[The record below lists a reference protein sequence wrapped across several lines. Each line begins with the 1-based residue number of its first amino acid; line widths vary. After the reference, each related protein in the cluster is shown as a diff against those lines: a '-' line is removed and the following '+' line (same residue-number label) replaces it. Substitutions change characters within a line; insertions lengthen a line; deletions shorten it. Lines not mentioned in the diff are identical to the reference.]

1 MKVFC
6 EVLEE
11 LYKKVLL
18 GATLENDS
26 HDYIFYLN
34 PAVSDQDCSTATSL
48 EWANTCR
55 IQGRHQPISVGVAPI
70 AVAPVCLKTN
80 SQMSGSREVMLLQLT
95 VIKVMTTRILS
106 VKTEFHAKEQYRDIC
121 MFQNSDKLLSHMA
134 AQCLALLLYFQLREK
149 ITLSN
154 SWIAFCQ
161 KNLSECSESNKAIYC
176 LWTLTAIIKEI
187 FKDSC
192 SQKTEIL
199 KQFLTHFDTIFEV
212 FYNSLFSQHF
222 ENCRD
227 TSKIVNILMCFL
239 ELLELL
245 IASRIHLKLH
255 FTCQRI
261 LFLKPSCMLEVITWP
276 IQAFVKRKVIIFL
289 KKCLLCKVGEDLCRG
304 SVPALM
310 PPDHHVAVDM
320 LALANAVLQAVNSGL
335 LKTLSVY
342 EKHSFFGG
350 DEVQPGC
357 EHITSPDHVILRAA
371 SLVIMKSLEIKFQN
385 CSSASEMKE
394 QDDDMLEAAKA
405 SLGIYLTLTRGC
417 EATESL
423 TQGKEMWDHHT
434 HENGYNPHCI
444 FLFFLKNIGFDSTVL
459 LDFLIS
465 SETCFLEYFVRYLKL
480 LQKDWDNFFTICNNF
495 DATESKYD
503 VSICGCVPSLVQD
516 PSTNQTIPHR
526 LTAPHSHRDVCA
538 RHSWASDAPSEPLK
552 AVMSKG
558 AHTMCASS
566 LSSPRASQSLVDY
579 DSSDDSDVESTDQCL
594 ANSKQTSLHQQAT
607 KEIQDAAGTS
617 RDKKE
622 FSLEPPSRP
631 LVLKE
636 FDTAFSFDCEVAPN
650 DVVSEVGI
658 FYRIV
663 KCFQEL
669 QDAICR
675 LQKKNL
681 FPYNPTALLKLL
693 KYIEVISNKTMNT
706 L

>member
-6 EVLEE
+6 EVLEQ

-18 GATLENDS
+18 GVTLENDS

-34 PAVSDQDCSTATSL
+34 PGVSDQDCSTATSL
-48 EWANTCR
+48 EWENTYG

-70 AVAPVCLKTN
+70 AVAPACLKTN
-80 SQMSGSREVMLLQLT
+80 SLMRSSREVMLLQLT

-106 VKTEFHAKEQYRDIC
+106 VKTEFHAKEKYRDIIKILLESAKVDSKLIC
-121 MFQNSDKLLSHMA
+121 MFQNSDKLLCHMA

-161 KNLSECSESNKAIYC
+161 KNLSEYSESNKAIYC

-192 SQKTEIL
+192 SQKT
-199 KQFLTHFDTIFEV
+199 
-212 FYNSLFSQHF
+212 
-222 ENCRD
+222 
-227 TSKIVNILMCFL
+227 
-239 ELLELL
+239 
-245 IASRIHLKLH
+245 
-255 FTCQRI
+255 
-261 LFLKPSCMLEVITWP
+261 
-276 IQAFVKRKVIIFL
+276 
-289 KKCLLCKVGEDLCRG
+289 VGEDLCRG
-304 SVPALM
+304 SVPPLM
-310 PPDHHVAVDM
+310 PPDRHVAMDM

-342 EKHSFFGG
+342 GKHSFFGG

-385 CSSASEMKE
+385 CSSASEMKVDLQRFMSELLTFLKPHLQPSLQLHNPCKWLSRVFIE

-503 VSICGCVPSLVQD
+503 INICDCVPSLVQD
-516 PSTNQTIPHR
+516 QSTNRTIPHH
-526 LTAPHSHRDVCA
+526 LTVPHSHIDVCA
-538 RHSWASDAPSEPLK
+538 RHSWASNAPSESLK

-558 AHTMCASS
+558 TDTMCTSS

-579 DSSDDSDVESTDQCL
+579 DSSDDSEVESTDQCL

-607 KEIQDAAGTS
+607 MEIQDAAGTS
-617 RDKKE
+617 RDKEE

-631 LVLKE
+631 LFLKE

-658 FYRIV
+658 FYTIV

>member
-6 EVLEE
+6 EVLEQ

-18 GATLENDS
+18 GVTFENDS

-34 PAVSDQDCSTATSL
+34 PGVSDQDCPTATSL
-48 EWANTCR
+48 EWANTYG

-70 AVAPVCLKTN
+70 AVAPACLKTN
-80 SQMSGSREVMLLQLT
+80 SLMSSSREVMLLQLT

-106 VKTEFHAKEQYRDIC
+106 VKTEFHAKEKYRDIIKILLESAKVDSKLIC
-121 MFQNSDKLLSHMA
+121 MFQNSDKLLCHMA

-161 KNLSECSESNKAIYC
+161 KNLSEYSESNKAIYC

-192 SQKTEIL
+192 SQKT
-199 KQFLTHFDTIFEV
+199 
-212 FYNSLFSQHF
+212 
-222 ENCRD
+222 
-227 TSKIVNILMCFL
+227 
-239 ELLELL
+239 
-245 IASRIHLKLH
+245 
-255 FTCQRI
+255 
-261 LFLKPSCMLEVITWP
+261 
-276 IQAFVKRKVIIFL
+276 
-289 KKCLLCKVGEDLCRG
+289 VGEDLCRG
-304 SVPALM
+304 SVPPLM
-310 PPDHHVAVDM
+310 PPDRHVAMDM

-335 LKTLSVY
+335 LKTLSVDG
-342 EKHSFFGG
+342 KHSFFGG

-357 EHITSPDHVILRAA
+357 EHIASPDHVILRAA

-385 CSSASEMKE
+385 CLSASEMKVDLQRFMSELLTFLKPHLQPSLQLHNPCKWLSRVFIE

-503 VSICGCVPSLVQD
+503 ISICDCVPSLVQD
-516 PSTNQTIPHR
+516 QSTNRTIPHH
-526 LTAPHSHRDVCA
+526 LTAPHSHIDVCT

-552 AVMSKG
+552 AMMSKG
-558 AHTMCASS
+558 TDTMCTSS
-566 LSSPRASQSLVDY
+566 LSSPRASQTLVDY
-579 DSSDDSDVESTDQCL
+579 DSSDDSEVESTDQCL

-607 KEIQDAAGTS
+607 MEIQDAAGTS
-617 RDKKE
+617 RDKEE

-631 LVLKE
+631 LFLKE

-658 FYRIV
+658 FYTIV

>member
-6 EVLEE
+6 EVLEQ

-18 GATLENDS
+18 GVTLENDS

-34 PAVSDQDCSTATSL
+34 PGVSDQDCPTATSL
-48 EWANTCR
+48 EWANTYG

-70 AVAPVCLKTN
+70 AVAPACLKTN
-80 SQMSGSREVMLLQLT
+80 SLMSSSREVMLLQLT

-106 VKTEFHAKEQYRDIC
+106 VKTEFHAKEKYRDIIKILLESAKVDSKLIC
-121 MFQNSDKLLSHMA
+121 MFQNSDKLLCHMA

-161 KNLSECSESNKAIYC
+161 KNLSEYSESNKAIYC

-192 SQKTEIL
+192 SQKT
-199 KQFLTHFDTIFEV
+199 
-212 FYNSLFSQHF
+212 
-222 ENCRD
+222 
-227 TSKIVNILMCFL
+227 
-239 ELLELL
+239 
-245 IASRIHLKLH
+245 
-255 FTCQRI
+255 
-261 LFLKPSCMLEVITWP
+261 
-276 IQAFVKRKVIIFL
+276 
-289 KKCLLCKVGEDLCRG
+289 VGEDLCRG
-304 SVPALM
+304 SVPPLM
-310 PPDHHVAVDM
+310 PPDRHVAMDM

-335 LKTLSVY
+335 LKTLSVDG
-342 EKHSFFGG
+342 KHSFFGG

-357 EHITSPDHVILRAA
+357 EHIASPDHVILRAA

-385 CSSASEMKE
+385 CSSASEMKVDLQRFMSELLTFLKPHLQPSLQLHNPCKWLSRVFIE

-503 VSICGCVPSLVQD
+503 ISICDCVPSLVQD
-516 PSTNQTIPHR
+516 QSTNRTIPHH
-526 LTAPHSHRDVCA
+526 LTAPHSHIDVCT

-552 AVMSKG
+552 AMMSKG
-558 AHTMCASS
+558 TDTMCTSS

-579 DSSDDSDVESTDQCL
+579 DSSDDSEVESTDQCL

-607 KEIQDAAGTS
+607 MEIQDAAGTS
-617 RDKKE
+617 RDKEE

-631 LVLKE
+631 LFLKE

-658 FYRIV
+658 FYTIV

-693 KYIEVISNKTMNT
+693 KYIEMISNKTMNT

>member
-6 EVLEE
+6 EVLEQ

-18 GATLENDS
+18 GVTLENDS

-34 PAVSDQDCSTATSL
+34 PGVSDQDCSTATSL
-48 EWANTCR
+48 EWANTCG
-55 IQGRHQPISVGVAPI
+55 IQGRHPPISVGVAPI
-70 AVAPVCLKTN
+70 AVAPACLKTN
-80 SQMSGSREVMLLQLT
+80 SLMSSSREVMLLQLT

-106 VKTEFHAKEQYRDIC
+106 IKTEFHAKEKYRDIIKILLESAKVDSKLIY
-121 MFQNSDKLLSHMA
+121 MFQNSDKLLCHMA

-161 KNLSECSESNKAIYC
+161 KNLSEYSESNKAIYC

-192 SQKTEIL
+192 SQKT
-199 KQFLTHFDTIFEV
+199 
-212 FYNSLFSQHF
+212 
-222 ENCRD
+222 
-227 TSKIVNILMCFL
+227 
-239 ELLELL
+239 
-245 IASRIHLKLH
+245 
-255 FTCQRI
+255 
-261 LFLKPSCMLEVITWP
+261 
-276 IQAFVKRKVIIFL
+276 
-289 KKCLLCKVGEDLCRG
+289 
-304 SVPALM
+304 
-310 PPDHHVAVDM
+310 
-320 LALANAVLQAVNSGL
+320 
-335 LKTLSVY
+335 
-342 EKHSFFGG
+342 G

-357 EHITSPDHVILRAA
+357 EHIASPDHVILRAA

-385 CSSASEMKE
+385 CSSASEMKVDLQRFMSELLTFLKPHLQPSLQLHNPCKWLSRVFIE

-503 VSICGCVPSLVQD
+503 ISICDSVPSLVQD
-516 PSTNQTIPHR
+516 QSTNRTIPHH
-526 LTAPHSHRDVCA
+526 LTAPHSHIDVCA

-558 AHTMCASS
+558 TDTMCTSS

-579 DSSDDSDVESTDQCL
+579 DSSDDSEVESTDQCL
-594 ANSKQTSLHQQAT
+594 ANSKQTCLHQQAT
-607 KEIQDAAGTS
+607 KEIQDAARTS
-617 RDKKE
+617 RDKEE

-631 LVLKE
+631 LFLKE

>member
-6 EVLEE
+6 EVLEQ

-18 GATLENDS
+18 GVTLENDS

-34 PAVSDQDCSTATSL
+34 PGVSDQDCSTATSL
-48 EWANTCR
+48 EWANTYG

-70 AVAPVCLKTN
+70 AVAPACLKTN
-80 SQMSGSREVMLLQLT
+80 SLMSSSREVMLLQLT

-106 VKTEFHAKEQYRDIC
+106 VKTEFHAKEKYRDIIKILLESAKVDSKLIY
-121 MFQNSDKLLSHMA
+121 MFQNSDKLLCHMA

-161 KNLSECSESNKAIYC
+161 KNLSEYSESNKAIYC

-192 SQKTEIL
+192 SQKT
-199 KQFLTHFDTIFEV
+199 
-212 FYNSLFSQHF
+212 
-222 ENCRD
+222 
-227 TSKIVNILMCFL
+227 
-239 ELLELL
+239 
-245 IASRIHLKLH
+245 
-255 FTCQRI
+255 
-261 LFLKPSCMLEVITWP
+261 
-276 IQAFVKRKVIIFL
+276 
-289 KKCLLCKVGEDLCRG
+289 VGEDLCRG
-304 SVPALM
+304 SVPPLM
-310 PPDHHVAVDM
+310 PPDRHVAMDM

-342 EKHSFFGG
+342 GKHSFFGG

-357 EHITSPDHVILRAA
+357 EHIASPDHVILRAA

-385 CSSASEMKE
+385 CSSASEMKVDLQRFMSELLTFLKPHLQPSLQLHNPCKWLSRVFIE

-503 VSICGCVPSLVQD
+503 IICDCVPSLVQD
-516 PSTNQTIPHR
+516 QSTNQTIPHH
-526 LTAPHSHRDVCA
+526 LTAPHSHIDVCA
-538 RHSWASDAPSEPLK
+538 QHSWASDAPSEPLK

-558 AHTMCASS
+558 TDTMCTSS

-579 DSSDDSDVESTDQCL
+579 DSSDDSEVESTDQCL
-594 ANSKQTSLHQQAT
+594 ANSKQTCLHQQAT

-617 RDKKE
+617 RDKEE

-631 LVLKE
+631 LFLKE

-650 DVVSEVGI
+650 DVISEVGI

>member
-6 EVLEE
+6 EVLEQ

-18 GATLENDS
+18 GVTFENDS

-34 PAVSDQDCSTATSL
+34 PGVSDQDCPTATSL
-48 EWANTCR
+48 EWANTYG

-70 AVAPVCLKTN
+70 AVAPACLKTN
-80 SQMSGSREVMLLQLT
+80 SLMSSSREVMLLQLT

-106 VKTEFHAKEQYRDIC
+106 VKTEFHAKEKYRDIIKILLESAKVDSKLIC
-121 MFQNSDKLLSHMA
+121 MFQNSDKLLCHMA

-161 KNLSECSESNKAIYC
+161 KNLSEYSESNKAIYC

-192 SQKTEIL
+192 SQKT
-199 KQFLTHFDTIFEV
+199 
-212 FYNSLFSQHF
+212 
-222 ENCRD
+222 
-227 TSKIVNILMCFL
+227 
-239 ELLELL
+239 
-245 IASRIHLKLH
+245 
-255 FTCQRI
+255 
-261 LFLKPSCMLEVITWP
+261 
-276 IQAFVKRKVIIFL
+276 
-289 KKCLLCKVGEDLCRG
+289 
-304 SVPALM
+304 
-310 PPDHHVAVDM
+310 
-320 LALANAVLQAVNSGL
+320 
-335 LKTLSVY
+335 
-342 EKHSFFGG
+342 G

-357 EHITSPDHVILRAA
+357 EHIASPDHVILRAA

-385 CSSASEMKE
+385 CLSASEMKVDLQRFMSELLTFLKPHLQPSLQLHNPCKWLSRVFIE

-503 VSICGCVPSLVQD
+503 ISICDCVPSLVQD
-516 PSTNQTIPHR
+516 QSTNRTIPHH
-526 LTAPHSHRDVCA
+526 LTAPHSHIDVCT

-552 AVMSKG
+552 AMMSKG
-558 AHTMCASS
+558 TDTMCTSS
-566 LSSPRASQSLVDY
+566 LSSPRASQTLVDY
-579 DSSDDSDVESTDQCL
+579 DSSDDSEVESTDQCL

-607 KEIQDAAGTS
+607 MEIQDAAGTS
-617 RDKKE
+617 RDKEE

-631 LVLKE
+631 LFLKE

-658 FYRIV
+658 FYTIV

>member
-6 EVLEE
+6 EVLEQ

-18 GATLENDS
+18 GVTLENDS

-34 PAVSDQDCSTATSL
+34 PGVSDQDCPTATSL
-48 EWANTCR
+48 EWANTYG

-70 AVAPVCLKTN
+70 AVAPACLKTN
-80 SQMSGSREVMLLQLT
+80 SLMSSSREVMLLQLT

-106 VKTEFHAKEQYRDIC
+106 VKTEFHAKEKYRDIIKILLESAKVDSKLIC
-121 MFQNSDKLLSHMA
+121 MFQNSDKLLCHMA

-161 KNLSECSESNKAIYC
+161 KNLSEYSESNKAIYC

-192 SQKTEIL
+192 SQKT
-199 KQFLTHFDTIFEV
+199 
-212 FYNSLFSQHF
+212 
-222 ENCRD
+222 
-227 TSKIVNILMCFL
+227 
-239 ELLELL
+239 
-245 IASRIHLKLH
+245 
-255 FTCQRI
+255 
-261 LFLKPSCMLEVITWP
+261 
-276 IQAFVKRKVIIFL
+276 
-289 KKCLLCKVGEDLCRG
+289 
-304 SVPALM
+304 
-310 PPDHHVAVDM
+310 
-320 LALANAVLQAVNSGL
+320 
-335 LKTLSVY
+335 
-342 EKHSFFGG
+342 G

-357 EHITSPDHVILRAA
+357 EHIASPDHVILRAA

-385 CSSASEMKE
+385 CSSASEMKVDLQRFMSELLTFLKPHLQPSLQLHNPCKWLSRVFIE

-503 VSICGCVPSLVQD
+503 ISICDCVPSLVQD
-516 PSTNQTIPHR
+516 QSTNRTIPHH
-526 LTAPHSHRDVCA
+526 LTAPHSHIDVCT

-552 AVMSKG
+552 AMMSKG
-558 AHTMCASS
+558 TDTMCTSS

-579 DSSDDSDVESTDQCL
+579 DSSDDSEVESTDQCL

-607 KEIQDAAGTS
+607 MEIQDAAGTS
-617 RDKKE
+617 RDKEE

-631 LVLKE
+631 LFLKE

-658 FYRIV
+658 FYTIV

-693 KYIEVISNKTMNT
+693 KYIEMISNKTMNT

>member
-6 EVLEE
+6 EVLEQ

-18 GATLENDS
+18 GVTLENDS

-34 PAVSDQDCSTATSL
+34 PGVSDQDCSTATSL
-48 EWANTCR
+48 EWANTYG

-70 AVAPVCLKTN
+70 AVAPACLKTN
-80 SQMSGSREVMLLQLT
+80 SRMSSSREVMLLQLT

-106 VKTEFHAKEQYRDIC
+106 VKTEFHAKEKYRDIIKILLESAKVDSKLIY
-121 MFQNSDKLLSHMA
+121 MFQNSDKLLCHMA

-161 KNLSECSESNKAIYC
+161 KNLSEYSESNKAIYC

-192 SQKTEIL
+192 SQKT
-199 KQFLTHFDTIFEV
+199 
-212 FYNSLFSQHF
+212 
-222 ENCRD
+222 
-227 TSKIVNILMCFL
+227 
-239 ELLELL
+239 
-245 IASRIHLKLH
+245 
-255 FTCQRI
+255 
-261 LFLKPSCMLEVITWP
+261 
-276 IQAFVKRKVIIFL
+276 
-289 KKCLLCKVGEDLCRG
+289 
-304 SVPALM
+304 
-310 PPDHHVAVDM
+310 
-320 LALANAVLQAVNSGL
+320 
-335 LKTLSVY
+335 
-342 EKHSFFGG
+342 G

-357 EHITSPDHVILRAA
+357 EHIASPDHVILRAA

-385 CSSASEMKE
+385 CSSASEMKVDLQRFMSELLTFLKPHLQPSLQLRNPCKWLSRVFIE

-503 VSICGCVPSLVQD
+503 ISICDCVPSLVQD
-516 PSTNQTIPHR
+516 QSTNRTIPHH
-526 LTAPHSHRDVCA
+526 LTAPHSHIDVCA
-538 RHSWASDAPSEPLK
+538 QHSWASDAPSEPLK

-558 AHTMCASS
+558 TDTMCTSS
-566 LSSPRASQSLVDY
+566 LSSPWASQSLVDY
-579 DSSDDSDVESTDQCL
+579 DSSDDSEVESTDQCL
-594 ANSKQTSLHQQAT
+594 ANSKQTCLHQQAT
-607 KEIQDAAGTS
+607 KEIQDAARTS
-617 RDKKE
+617 RDKEE

-631 LVLKE
+631 LFLKE

-650 DVVSEVGI
+650 DVISEVGI